1 MRLKILLLQARHAD
15 DPVRAEERQ
24 SFADKTG
31 LDPERIVPHDL
42 LAGSPDIN
50 QARRHDAVMVGGSGD
65 FSISNGDLPH
75 LEGHLEFLRELVDQ
89 GHPLFASCFG
99 FHLLVE
105 ALGGQIV
112 HDPANTEVGTY
123 DLELTAA
130 GRRDPLFGVL
140 PPKFAAQMGRKD
152 RAGRLPEGLP
162 NLARSQ
168 RNPHQAFRIPGKPMW
183 ATQFHPELDA
193 TTNLGRFKRYLKGY
207 SEHLSPEERQ
217 ERLRCFHGSPET
229 ERLLPRFLQLV
240 FG

>member
-1 MRLKILLLQARHAD
+1 MRLKVLLLQARYAD
-15 DPVRAEERQ
+15 DPVRVEERQ

-31 LDPERIVPHDL
+31 LDAERIVPHDL
-42 LAGSPDIN
+42 LASSPDITK
-50 QARRHDAVMVGGSGD
+50 ARRFDAVMVGGSGD
-65 FSISNGDLPH
+65 FSISNGDLPY
-75 LEGHLEFLRELVDQ
+75 LEEHLEFMRELVDL

-105 ALGGQIV
+105 ALGGEIV
-112 HDPANTEVGTY
+112 HDPENTEVGTY
-123 DLELTAA
+123 DLELTEA

-152 RAGRLPEGLP
+152 RARRLPEGLP
-162 NLARSQ
+162 NLACSRV
-168 RNPHQAFRIPGKPMW
+168 NPHQAFCIPDKPMW

-207 SEHLSPEERQ
+207 SKHMSPEERE
-217 ERLRCFHGSPET
+217 ERLSCFHDSPET
-229 ERLLPRFLQLV
+229 ERLLPRFLRLV